1 MWSFLMNYEFLSVCQ
16 AISRAL
22 AFYFNV
28 ISLKYEDLKLT
39 ALIKLFLYF
48 IRYVGNW
55 KWVFGELLHMMYKE
69 VSANFLL

>member
-1 MWSFLMNYEFLSVCQ
+1 MNYEFLSVCQ

-48 IRYVGNW
+48 IRYVGN
-55 KWVFGELLHMMYKE
+55 
-69 VSANFLL
+69 